1 MTVASNVNRTSVSA
15 FLLHLHPRKV
25 HPETLRFTLSFGLGG
40 MAVTLLGLLF
50 FSGILQLL
58 SYSPQLDNAYLSVQ
72 LMYGEGEV
80 AGFIRNIHH
89 WSGNVLVV
97 VAFLHMLRVYLT
109 GALTDERRFNWLIGI
124 VLFCS
129 ILFANFTGYLLP
141 WDQLAYWAVTIFTS
155 MVSYIPVVGEQM
167 STMLRGGVEV
177 GGQTLAIFF
186 AIHVGLLPV
195 IIILFAIYHFWMI
208 RKAGGLIRQK
218 GERVLAKLVPSN
230 PNLILKEVGVA
241 FALMAVVLLFSA
253 LVDAPLE
260 AQANPGESPNPA
272 KAAWYFLGLQE
283 LLLHLHPVFA
293 ICVVPALLVIGL
305 IGMAYVKDVTLPG
318 GVWFGGHSIGKKAA
332 IWSTLMGGLVVVFFV
347 LVDDFLINGHTSV
360 GGGLLVRGVL
370 PVLCYCVVL
379 VSWFYFWRNRF
390 ACSRSE
396 STMAAVLL
404 VFSSSLVF
412 TAVGIWFRGIEMSL
426 ILPF

>member
-1 MTVASNVNRTSVSA
+1 MTVAGNVKRSSVSA

-25 HPETLRFTLSFGLGG
+25 HLETLRFTLSFGLGG
-40 MAVTLLGLLF
+40 MATTLLGLLF

-58 SYSPQLDNAYLSVQ
+58 SYSPQLDTAYLSVQ

-80 AGFIRNIHH
+80 GGFIRNIHH

-109 GALTDERRFNWLIGI
+109 GALTEERRFNWLIGI

-129 ILFANFTGYLLP
+129 VLFANFTGYLLP

-155 MVSYIPVVGEQM
+155 MVSYIPIVGNQM
-167 STMLRGGVEV
+167 STLLRGGSEV
-177 GGQTLAIFF
+177 GAETLSIFF
-186 AIHVGLLPV
+186 AIHVGILPV

-218 GERVLAKLVPSN
+218 SENVQARLVPSN
-230 PNLILKEVGVA
+230 PHLISKEIGVA
-241 FALMAVVLLFSA
+241 FALIAFILLFSA
-253 LVDAPLE
+253 FVDAPLE

-293 ICVVPALLVIGL
+293 ICVVPALMIVGL
-305 IGMAYVKDVTLPG
+305 IGIAYVKDMVLPG
-318 GVWFGGHSIGKKAA
+318 GVWFGGNSIGKKAA
-332 IWSTLMGGLVVVFFV
+332 IWSSLMGGLVVVFFV
-347 LVDDFLINGHTSV
+347 LVDDFLINGQTNV
-360 GGGLLVRGVL
+360 GGGLLMRGIL
-370 PVLCYCVVL
+370 PVFCYCVIL
-379 VSWFYFWRNRF
+379 VCWFYYWRNRY

-396 STMAAVLL
+396 ATMAVVLL

-412 TAVGIWFRGIEMSL
+412 TAVGIWFRGKEMSL

>member
-1 MTVASNVNRTSVSA
+1 MTVASNVKRSSVSA

-25 HPETLRFTLSFGLGG
+25 HLETLRFTLSFGLGG
-40 MAVTLLGLLF
+40 MATTLLGLLF

-58 SYSPQLDNAYLSVQ
+58 SYSPQLDTAYLSVQ

-80 AGFIRNIHH
+80 GGFIRNIHH

-109 GALTDERRFNWLIGI
+109 GALTEERRFNWLIGI

-129 ILFANFTGYLLP
+129 VLFANFTGYLLP

-155 MVSYIPVVGEQM
+155 MVSYIPIVGNQM
-167 STMLRGGVEV
+167 STLLRGGSEV
-177 GGQTLAIFF
+177 GAETLSIFF
-186 AIHVGLLPV
+186 AIHVGILPV

-218 GERVLAKLVPSN
+218 SENVQARLVPSN
-230 PNLILKEVGVA
+230 PHLISKEIGVA
-241 FALMAVVLLFSA
+241 FALIAVILLFSA

-293 ICVVPALLVIGL
+293 ICVVPALMIVGL
-305 IGMAYVKDVTLPG
+305 IGIAYVKDMVLPG
-318 GVWFGGHSIGKKAA
+318 GVWFGGNSIGKKAA
-332 IWSTLMGGLVVVFFV
+332 IWSSLMGGLVVVFFV
-347 LVDDFLINGHTSV
+347 LVDDFLINGQSNV
-360 GGGLLVRGVL
+360 GGGLLMRGIL
-370 PVLCYCVVL
+370 PVFCYCVIL
-379 VSWFYFWRNRF
+379 VCWFYYWRNRY

-396 STMAAVLL
+396 ATMA
-404 VFSSSLVF
+404 LVF
-412 TAVGIWFRGIEMSL
+412 TAVGIWFRGKEMSL